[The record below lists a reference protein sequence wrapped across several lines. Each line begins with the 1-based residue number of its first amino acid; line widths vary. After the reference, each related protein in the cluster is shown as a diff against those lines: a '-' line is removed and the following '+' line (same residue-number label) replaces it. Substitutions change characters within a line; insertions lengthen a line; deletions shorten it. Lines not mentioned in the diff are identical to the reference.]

1 MKFWRRTKQQNVHVA
16 ICIHSKLNSL
26 NRAIYSSW
34 MESKILKSCCKMAGI
49 CKMED
54 ETLKESG
61 GIAATGLHRSGVV
74 LLVLLRFG

>member
-34 MESKILKSCCKMAGI
+34 MERI